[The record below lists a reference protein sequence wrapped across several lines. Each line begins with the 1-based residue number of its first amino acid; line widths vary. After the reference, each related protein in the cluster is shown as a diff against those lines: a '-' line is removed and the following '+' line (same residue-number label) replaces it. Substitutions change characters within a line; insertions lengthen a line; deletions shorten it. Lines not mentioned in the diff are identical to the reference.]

1 MTVSHVRRTYL
12 DTGEAVVELL
22 SKPEVGEHWD
32 EASVLAAFAVSGL
45 AGHLARAIFQVD
57 DYLDASVP
65 GTPPIDAAV
74 YFAELD
80 STADIDNSLNLSV
93 RRRGDEEGAGG
104 PVELAKRATDRL
116 ALVRQALMEAP
127 AGRHIQVL
135 GNRVLL
141 LDEYLKTRLVEMV
154 VHTEDLTLS
163 IGAGVGL
170 PTDAITIA
178 TDTIV
183 HSARIRHGD
192 LAFLRGMT
200 RRERDDVNATRV
212 F

>member
-1 MTVSHVRRTYL
+1 M
-12 DTGEAVVELL
+12 
-22 SKPEVGEHWD
+22 
-32 EASVLAAFAVSGL
+32 
-45 AGHLARAIFQVD
+45 
-57 DYLDASVP
+57 
-65 GTPPIDAAV
+65 
-74 YFAELD
+74 
-80 STADIDNSLNLSV
+80 
-93 RRRGDEEGAGG
+93 
-104 PVELAKRATDRL
+104 
-116 ALVRQALMEAP
+116 RQALIEAP

-178 TDTIV
+178 TATIV
-183 HSARIRHGD
+183 RSARIRHGD